1 MSITTK
7 AWELY
12 CEETAGDMDV
22 RDSWEELPPNAQIH
36 YLTLAGEKAQNKSAL
51 TREQHLFACLMEE
64 ASEISQQIGKIFRF
78 GLSDKH
84 PNLDENNKERLIAE
98 IRDLQAILAMLF
110 DDSSLPYDVFIA
122 SFEKKEKTESYIEYA
137 KSKGTVYA

>member
-22 RDSWEELPPNAQIH
+22 RDSWEELPPSVQSC
-36 YLTLAGEKAQNKSAL
+36 YLRLAGEIIQNNSAL

-78 GLSDKH
+78 GLTDKH
-84 PNLDENNKERLIAE
+84 PDLEENNKERLVSE
-98 IRDLQAILAMLF
+98 IRDLQAILAMLV
-110 DDSSLPYDVFIA
+110 DDESMPYDVFVA
-122 SFEKKEKTESYIEYA
+122 SQAKKLKTEAYIMYA
-137 KSKGTVYA
+137 KEKGTVYA